1 MSTPASS
8 KPLSRSNPRRF
19 DGAVFW
25 VFIALVCLT
34 GGASRHDVLSLV
46 VLRPLAVLAFCYA
59 VVASQGGLRQQPLP
73 FYLLLAL
80 GGLMLAQLVPLPPG
94 TWEQLPG
101 RDMVAQVEAA
111 VGMPSPW
118 RSLSLT
124 PARTWN
130 SFFALMIPLAT
141 FVLYSLQPQRIKQR
155 VPLAIVACGVAS
167 MVWGLAQLVGGA
179 DTPLYHY
186 RIHTDD
192 RPIGLFANRNHQAM
206 FLALS
211 ILFAGMMIETV
222 LKAWSKSSP
231 LYLTALGGYV
241 VLVLVF
247 EFILGSRGG
256 LLLAGL
262 AVAAVAVAVAMS
274 PNLRRR
280 RQPASRAK
288 AQWWTRFQRPWVVLP
303 AVAASL
309 SVLVFMAVSLNRN
322 EAFARMFVSGD
333 TSRYDRL
340 EILPYLAT
348 MLGDQFPWGSG
359 FGSFD
364 ALFRRYESTDLLST
378 FYLNQAHND
387 WMQFL
392 IEGGLPAAGL
402 LAVFVGWCIHRMVRR
417 MREGGSLLLFPVFP
431 LIALASAFDYPLRV
445 PILMMSFVLAICLLA
460 DRSGLSHDLPP
471 RADRH

>member
-8 KPLSRSNPRRF
+8 KPASRSHPRRF
-19 DGAVFW
+19 DGLLLW

-46 VLRPLAVLAFCYA
+46 VLRPLAVLAFFYAA
-59 VVASQGGLRQQPLP
+59 VVGPAGLRQQPLP
-73 FYLLLAL
+73 FYLLLGL
-80 GGLMLAQLVPLPPG
+80 GGLMLGQLVPLPPG
-94 TWEQLPG
+94 TWHQMPG
-101 RDMVAQVEAA
+101 RDIVAQLEAA
-111 VGMPSPW
+111 VGVPSPW
-118 RSLSLT
+118 RPLSLT

-141 FVLYSLQPQRIKQR
+141 FVLYSLQPQPIKQR

-167 MVWGLAQLVGGA
+167 MMWGLAQLVGGT

-222 LKAWSKSSP
+222 LKAWSKRSP
-231 LYLTALGGYV
+231 LYLTALGGYI

-262 AVAAVAVAVAMS
+262 AVAAVAVALS
-274 PNLRRR
+274 PTLRRR
-280 RQPASRAK
+280 RQPASRARAK
-288 AQWWTRFQRPWVVLP
+288 WWTRLQHPWVVLTV
-303 AVAASL
+303 VAASL
-309 SVLVFMAVSLNRN
+309 GALVLMAVSLNRN

-348 MLGDQFPWGSG
+348 MLSDQFPWGGG

-392 IEGGLPAAGL
+392 IEGGLPAAVL

-460 DRSGLSHDLPP
+460 ERSGPSHDLPP